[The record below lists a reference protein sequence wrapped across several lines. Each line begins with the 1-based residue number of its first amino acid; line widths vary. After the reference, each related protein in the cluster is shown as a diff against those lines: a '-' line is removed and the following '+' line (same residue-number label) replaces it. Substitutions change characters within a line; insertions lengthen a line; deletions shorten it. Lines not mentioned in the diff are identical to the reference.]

1 MRSRVCRKGKQYK
14 AKESEGHED
23 DNMARSVMSRAVV
36 VREKFY
42 WPDAQLNFWTIMM
55 LATAGTLIGINAM
68 FITIQQRFR
77 VGIPW

>member
-1 MRSRVCRKGKQYK
+1 
-14 AKESEGHED
+14 
-23 DNMARSVMSRAVV
+23 MARSVMSRAVV